1 MTFLKKTAGLPASGG
16 LALVSLI
23 LAVATAIVAAA
34 PVDVE
39 PQVFVLDTGIRH
51 QVMDNFGANDAWSMQ
66 KIGRWS
72 EANKNKI
79 AELLFSTNTGIGL
92 SCWRFYFGAGL
103 NHQTIRDDWRTAES
117 FETTAGQYDW
127 TRQPGARWFLRAA
140 KARGVQQFAA
150 TVYSPPLRLTRNGLS
165 NLGRD
170 TNATTNLKPGAE
182 NAFAQYL
189 SDILRHFRDNPN
201 PAERIDFNFIFP
213 VNEPQWD
220 WQHGQEGCRAANGD
234 LKTIFTALKSR
245 LDADG
250 VKTKILGPESGS
262 IPDMY
267 SPDVPAREKWHADYG
282 DYLRFIGGDPALAAC
297 FSGIVTYHSYWSDDL
312 AEQLVPRR
320 ERLGRE
326 MEKYPGWK
334 IWQSEYCIME
344 PGRDLGMDSAL
355 RLARIIHCDLTLV
368 NASAWQW
375 WNAVA
380 NGDYKSGLIYTDY
393 QQPGDAETIYESKLL
408 WTLGN
413 YSRFIRP
420 GMYRVALVGRQDLT
434 GLMASAF
441 SAADSGRVVLVF
453 DNLSTRPQQV
463 QLRFKSAQSGQPA
476 GNWFTTYTTSATENL
491 AAGKKINAAESFRIP
506 PRSVVTL
513 VGGESPK

>member
-1 MTFLKKTAGLPASGG
+1 LAG
-16 LALVSLI
+16 
-23 LAVATAIVAAA
+23 
-34 PVDVE
+34 
-39 PQVFVLDTGIRH
+39 
-51 QVMDNFGANDAWSMQ
+51 
-66 KIGRWS
+66 
-72 EANKNKI
+72 
-79 AELLFSTNTGIGL
+79 
-92 SCWRFYFGAGL
+92 
-103 NHQTIRDDWRTAES
+103 
-117 FETTAGQYDW
+117 
-127 TRQPGARWFLRAA
+127 
-140 KARGVQQFAA
+140 
-150 TVYSPPLRLTRNGLS
+150 
-165 NLGRD
+165 
-170 TNATTNLKPGAE
+170 
-182 NAFAQYL
+182 
-189 SDILRHFRDNPN
+189 
-201 PAERIDFNFIFP
+201 
-213 VNEPQWD
+213 
-220 WQHGQEGCRAANGD
+220 
-234 LKTIFTALKSR
+234 
-245 LDADG
+245 
-250 VKTKILGPESGS
+250 
-262 IPDMY
+262 
-267 SPDVPAREKWHADYG
+267 
-282 DYLRFIGGDPALAAC
+282 
-297 FSGIVTYHSYWSDDL
+297 
-312 AEQLVPRR
+312 QLVPRR

-420 GMYRVALVGRQDLT
+420 GMYRVELAGRQDLT
-434 GLMASAF
+434 GLLASAF
-441 SAADSGRVVLVF
+441 SDADSGRVVLVF

-463 QLRFKSAQSGQPA
+463 QLRFKSVPSGQPA